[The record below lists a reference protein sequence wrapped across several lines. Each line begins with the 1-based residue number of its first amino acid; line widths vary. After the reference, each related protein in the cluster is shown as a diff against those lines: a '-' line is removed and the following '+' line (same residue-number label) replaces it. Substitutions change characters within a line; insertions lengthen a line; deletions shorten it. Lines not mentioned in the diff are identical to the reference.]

1 MDHLRQTFK
10 TLKIERSYLLLIF
23 SYLSCANPITG
34 LSSVVIAVVVRF
46 NPLIMNQLML
56 MNGASGLLVALLV
69 WVLSVRFKRDFKKP
83 QNYIMWNYLL
93 SISIVGFFIILYYT
107 RGLLLMWASVLLF
120 FTLSSFTVLLSVT
133 MCVQQISKY
142 CLEGYEG
149 FSINFVTGTTNIAV
163 VGTQYLVNT
172 SLSSFIDSSHFSAR
186 SVMFVLIFCIE
197 MSVISFLI
205 ALYFFKIK
213 K

>member
-1 MDHLRQTFK
+1 M
-10 TLKIERSYLLLIF
+10 
-23 SYLSCANPITG
+23 
-34 LSSVVIAVVVRF
+34 SSVVISVVVRF
-46 NPLIMNQLML
+46 NPLISNQLML

-69 WVLSVRFKRDFKKP
+69 WILSVLVKRDFKKP

-93 SISIVGFFIILYYT
+93 STSVLVFFVVLYFNRGIV
-107 RGLLLMWASVLLF
+107 LMWISLLLF
-120 FTLSSFTVLLSVT
+120 FTISSFTVLLSVI

-142 CLEGYEG
+142 CLEGYES

-163 VGTQYLVNT
+163 VGSQYLVNT
-172 SLSSFIDSSHFSAR
+172 TLTSFIEASHYSSR

-197 MSVISFLI
+197 MSVASFLT
-205 ALYFFKIK
+205 AFYFFKVK